1 MGREEAHLREQ
12 PSGSAD
18 REERPAEQSEHQR
31 CGRGVR
37 RGLLGRPGHRGDQH
51 GQGDGEAAWQP
62 SLLALLLWLQIAEH
76 GRDEFRDG
84 WVNMHGTL
92 NDRVGGISI
101 HHVEHGMDDLIVAVD
116 NM

>member
-1 MGREEAHLREQ
+1 MSRWTKSIQKHLAPPDSACEEIH
-12 PSGSAD
+12 
-18 REERPAEQSEHQR
+18 
-31 CGRGVR
+31 C
-37 RGLLGRPGHRGDQH
+37 QH

-62 SLLALLLWLQIAEH
+62 SLLALLQRLQIAEH
-76 GRDEFRDG
+76 GYDEFRDG